1 MPWKGE
7 LFVQN
12 PEKESTEIKQ
22 FKQRGGAREGAG
34 RPAGAPNRITRPV
47 KELAASYGPASI
59 ARLVQLRD
67 GAASEQV
74 RFAAAKELLD
84 RAYGRPRQEI
94 NVNGDKSITVIV
106 QRDRPQP
113 QVAGTVLDVP
123 TTIPKEEG

>member
-1 MPWKGE
+1 MTENKS
-7 LFVQN
+7 
-12 PEKESTEIKQ
+12 KEIRPG
-22 FKQRGGAREGAG
+22 RGGTREGAG
-34 RPAGAPNRITRPV
+34 RPAGAPNKITRPV

-67 GAASEQV
+67 GAVSEQV

-94 NVNGDKSITVIV
+94 DLNGDNSVTVIV

-113 QVAGTVLDVP
+113 QVLGPVLDVP
-123 TTIPKEEG
+123 HTTPKEE